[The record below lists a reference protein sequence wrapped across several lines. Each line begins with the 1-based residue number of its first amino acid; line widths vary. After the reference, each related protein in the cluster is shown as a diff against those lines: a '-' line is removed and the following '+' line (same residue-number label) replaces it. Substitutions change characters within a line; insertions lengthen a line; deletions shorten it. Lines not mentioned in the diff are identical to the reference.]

1 MNVPTRTVDRGSCTE
16 ATPQRDGDAL
26 KGWRD
31 VPLVSGDLPRPIIAR
46 TKNGMLAVEM
56 RFAIIYSQ
64 DNINLHHNLNI
75 QYLAIH
81 TGAICIELG
90 VHPPVS

>member
-1 MNVPTRTVDRGSCTE
+1 MDRSN
-16 ATPQRDGDAL
+16 AP
-26 KGWRD
+26 KGWGCVEGLQGTC

-56 RFAIIYSQ
+56 RLAIIYSY
-64 DNINLHHNLNI
+64 DNIYLHHNLNI

-81 TGAICIELG
+81 TGAIFIELG
-90 VHPPVS
+90 VHPPVY